1 MDSLEAAALPQLALM
16 CVGKVGL
23 QLLCAFHVH
32 THAAHVIMLL
42 KLPRAEMF
50 TVMTPLGRESTLVP

>member
-23 QLLCAFHVH
+23 QLLCAFHVL
-32 THAAHVIMLL
+32 T
-42 KLPRAEMF
+42 F
-50 TVMTPLGRESTLVP
+50 TCIPMQQTSSCC